1 MTRPHCR
8 MPHTPAS
15 LHELELFIRGSFPY
29 FVFMTGCPPPV
40 PHHPSL
46 TTGERRAAFT
56 LIELLVVIG
65 IILAMAAIMVPA
77 VSFIQGGSDLGI
89 AGGRISG
96 ILEQARA
103 HAMARNTCVWV
114 GLRNVNPG
122 GPVAIASVYSRDGT
136 SNAASTNLIPLGKL
150 ISIENVCLSTNT
162 SSSTNGNLRRPTAD
176 TILISGSSSVP
187 FSLTKGG
194 VTHTFSNTIGFNSQ
208 GIAVTQGFET
218 VPRNIE
224 VGLIP
229 SRNTN
234 AAPASP
240 PTNVL
245 VLQVTG
251 ISGAVRTFRP

>member
-1 MTRPHCR
+1 
-8 MPHTPAS
+8 
-15 LHELELFIRGSFPY
+15 
-29 FVFMTGCPPPV
+29 MTGCPPPV

-46 TTGERRAAFT
+46 KTGGRRAAFT

-136 SNAASTNLIPLGKL
+136 TNTISANLIPLGK
-150 ISIENVCLSTNT
+150 ISTIDNVCLYNLTNR
-162 SSSTNGNLRRPTAD
+162 TNGNLWRQPAD
-176 TILISGSSSVP
+176 TNLISGVSSVS

-194 VTHTFSNTIGFNSQ
+194 TNYTFTNTIGFNSQ
-208 GIAVTQGFET
+208 GIAVTQGFDT
-218 VPRNIE
+218 VPQIIE

-229 SRNTN
+229 SRTTD
-234 AAPASP
+234 AAPASAP
-240 PTNVL
+240 ANIL
-245 VLQVTG
+245 VLQVSG

>member
-1 MTRPHCR
+1 MT
-8 MPHTPAS
+8 
-15 LHELELFIRGSFPY
+15 E
-29 FVFMTGCPPPV
+29 CPLPV

-46 TTGERRAAFT
+46 KTGGRRAAFT

-136 SNAASTNLIPLGKL
+136 SNSASTNLIPLGK
-150 ISIENVCLSTNT
+150 ISTIDNVCLYNLTNR
-162 SSSTNGNLRRPTAD
+162 TNGNLWRQTDINLMSPT
-176 TILISGSSSVP
+176 SSVS

-194 VTHTFSNTIGFNSQ
+194 VTYTFTNTIGFNSQ

-218 VPRNIE
+218 VPRVID
-224 VGLIP
+224 VGLVP
-229 SRNTN
+229 SRTTN
-234 AAPASP
+234 FAPASAP
-240 PTNVL
+240 ANIL